1 MFSKKIDTC
10 LNFYK
15 LYPCHYFI
23 SPRLSWE
30 LMLKM
35 TGEKLEKIIDIDMY
49 LFIVKE
55 LTLLRDTLL
64 RYTLKQIKN
73 IWKIM
78 IQKNC
83 YGS

>member
-1 MFSKKIDTC
+1 
-10 LNFYK
+10 
-15 LYPCHYFI
+15 
-23 SPRLSWE
+23 
-30 LMLKM
+30 M

>member
-15 LYPCHYFI
+15 LDPCHYFI

-55 LTLLRDTLL
+55 LALLRDTLL

>member
-1 MFSKKIDTC
+1 
-10 LNFYK
+10 
-15 LYPCHYFI
+15 
-23 SPRLSWE
+23 
-30 LMLKM
+30 MLKM

-64 RYTLKQIKN
+64 RYAVKQIKN

-83 YGS
+83 

>member
-15 LYPCHYFI
+15 LDPCHYFI

-35 TGEKLEKIIDIDMY
+35 TAEKLEKIIDIDMY

>member
-15 LYPCHYFI
+15 LDPCHYFI

-35 TGEKLEKIIDIDMY
+35 TGEKLEKIIDFDMY

>member
-15 LYPCHYFI
+15 LDPCHYFI

-73 IWKIM
+73 IWQIM

>member
-15 LYPCHYFI
+15 LDPCHYFI

-55 LTLLRDTLL
+55 LALLRDTLL
-64 RYTLKQIKN
+64 RYTLKQKL
-73 IWKIM
+73 
-78 IQKNC
+78 
-83 YGS
+83 

>member
-15 LYPCHYFI
+15 LDPCHYFI
-23 SPRLSWE
+23 SPKLSWE

>member
-1 MFSKKIDTC
+1 MFSKKIGTC

-15 LYPCHYFI
+15 LDPCHYFI

>member
-15 LYPCHYFI
+15 LDPCHYFI

-55 LTLLRDTLL
+55 LALLRDTLL

-73 IWKIM
+73 IWKIV

>member
-1 MFSKKIDTC
+1 MLKFLQTR
-10 LNFYK
+10 
-15 LYPCHYFI
+15 PCHYFI
-23 SPRLSWE
+23 SPKLSWE

-64 RYTLKQIKN
+64 RYTVKQIKN

-83 YGS
+83 

>member
-1 MFSKKIDTC
+1 
-10 LNFYK
+10 
-15 LYPCHYFI
+15 
-23 SPRLSWE
+23 
-30 LMLKM
+30 M

-49 LFIVKE
+49 LFTVKE
-55 LTLLRDTLL
+55 LALLRDTLL

-73 IWKIM
+73 IWKIV

>member
-15 LYPCHYFI
+15 LDPCHYFI
-23 SPRLSWE
+23 SPKLSWE

-35 TGEKLEKIIDIDMY
+35 TGEKLEKIIDFDMY

>member
-15 LYPCHYFI
+15 LDPCHYFI

-64 RYTLKQIKN
+64 RYTVKQIKN

-83 YGS
+83 

>member
-15 LYPCHYFI
+15 LDPCHYFI